1 MLSDF
6 NLPDFVVPHPG
17 HRRWPWD
24 IVVSGVID
32 FALDS
37 ETLLW
42 LRQRV
47 VCVGLA
53 TIGTVGLGLVGRGL
67 RHDECSRVIPDL

>member
-6 NLPDFVVPHPG
+6 NPPDFVVPHPG
-17 HRRWPWD
+17 YRRWSRD

-32 FALDS
+32 FALNS
-37 ETLLW
+37 GTLLW

-47 VCVGLA
+47 VGVVLA

-67 RHDECSRVIPDL
+67 RHDECSSVIPGL